1 MEAENFDKSRS
12 LAKILLA
19 KKLQPDGRRVGRGKD
34 GGLCNLGRR
43 LNRRD
48 RPDRKQSEV
57 KKLHFLLFISHHS
70 RMMPLVRGRKEKAWV
85 TR

>member
-1 MEAENFDKSRS
+1 MEAENFGKSRS

-19 KKLQPDGRRVGRGKD
+19 KKLQPAGRRVGRGKD

-48 RPDRKQSEV
+48 RPER
-57 KKLHFLLFISHHS
+57 I
-70 RMMPLVRGRKEKAWV
+70 RIKEITFFNV
-85 TR
+85 YFSP